1 MKASNKN
8 NGEIMLKKIKVKN
21 FRSLDNFC
29 MTFNNGLNVIIGEND
44 AGKTSLID
52 SMKILLNGDR
62 IDLDDFR
69 DKSKEVIIE
78 LETNDEIYKMTIQ
91 PEGLRSILESK
102 PSKEKCEKIHREINS
117 EEFAEKLEEEQR
129 KILKEYCKTFA
140 VTYRSNAKIEKL
152 ITNLNTKIEELTE
165 NNSFIEPK
173 EIEYP
178 ISFLGSRTF
187 ENTNSFF
194 DNTFFKELKQN
205 IWNHKIENKSIKD
218 HLTTEINKFKDDA
231 LNPDNIPELYENL
244 SEFLPDF
251 KKIDVTIEPDPK
263 MNLNITVNLL
273 NSKNQKISLEKM
285 GDGTNRRTTMAIFKH
300 KRDKDDLCYVFDE
313 PDTHLHI
320 KAQLEIFNL
329 FKDLTKDNKQVI
341 ITTHSPFLINEVNPN
356 DIKLMFLDSNN
367 KSNVKSL
374 TEDTEPQFLNELGI
388 TNLDLFFTNK
398 LIIVEG
404 ESEQLFLPHFYHKI
418 YGLPISHHFVKI
430 VKAEG
435 ITEIPK
441 FVRIIKNAFSN
452 TNIFIMMDN
461 DANENTENKLQE
473 IIDQYDDLSQNQVF
487 RLGEDEFE
495 DSFTDEVLIK
505 SINDYL
511 DETNETDARITSD
524 DINRMRN
531 SSDKF
536 SKEIN
541 RFIHSNTH
549 KSLKKPLLAK
559 HLANNANKENVDEN
573 ILKLF
578 ELIG

>member
-1 MKASNKN
+1 
-8 NGEIMLKKIKVKN
+8 MLKKIKVKN

-52 SMKILLNGDR
+52 SMKILLNEAR

-78 LETNDEIYKMTIQ
+78 LKTSDEIYKMTIH
-91 PEGLRSILESK
+91 PEGLKSILESN
-102 PSKEKCEKIHREINS
+102 PSKEKCEKIQGEINS

-129 KILKEYCKTFA
+129 EIIKGYCKIFA
-140 VTYRSNAKIEKL
+140 VTYRTNAKIETL
-152 ITNLNTKIEELTE
+152 ITNINAKIEELFE

-173 EIEYP
+173 EIKYP

-218 HLTTEINKFKDDA
+218 HLTTELNKFKDEA
-231 LNPDNIPELYENL
+231 LNPDNIPELYKSL
-244 SEFLPDF
+244 AEFLPDF

-263 MNLNITVNLL
+263 INLNINVTLL
-273 NSKNQKISLEKM
+273 NSNNQKISLEKM

-320 KAQLEIFNL
+320 KAQLEVFNL
-329 FKDLTKDNKQVI
+329 FKELTKDNKQVI

-404 ESEQLFLPHFYHKI
+404 ESEQLFLPQFYRKI
-418 YGLPISHHFVKI
+418 YGFPISHYFVKI

-473 IIDQYDDLSQNQVF
+473 IINQYDDLSQDQVF

-495 DSFTDEVLIK
+495 DSFTDEVLVK

-511 DETNETDARITSD
+511 DETNETNVRITSG
-524 DINRMRN
+524 DINRMRD
-531 SSDKF
+531 SSKKF

-541 RFIHSNTH
+541 IFIHSNTQ

-559 HLANNANKENVDEN
+559 HLANNANEENVDEN

-578 ELIG
+578 DLIR

>member
-1 MKASNKN
+1 
-8 NGEIMLKKIKVKN
+8 MLKKIKVKN

-52 SMKILLNGDR
+52 SMKILLNEAR

-78 LETNDEIYKMTIQ
+78 LKTSDEIYKMTIH
-91 PEGLRSILESK
+91 PEGLKSILESK
-102 PSKEKCEKIHREINS
+102 PSKEKCEKIQGEINS

-129 KILKEYCKTFA
+129 EIIKGYCKIFA
-140 VTYRSNAKIEKL
+140 VTYRTNAKIETL
-152 ITNLNTKIEELTE
+152 ITNINAKIEELFE

-173 EIEYP
+173 EIKYP

-194 DNTFFKELKQN
+194 DNTFFKELKHN

-218 HLTTEINKFKDDA
+218 HLTTELNKFKDEA
-231 LNPDNIPELYENL
+231 LNPDNIPELYKSL
-244 SEFLPDF
+244 AEFLPDF

-263 MNLNITVNLL
+263 INLNINVTLL
-273 NSKNQKISLEKM
+273 NSNNQKISLEKM

-320 KAQLEIFNL
+320 KAQLEVFNL
-329 FKDLTKDNKQVI
+329 FKELTKDNKQVI

-404 ESEQLFLPHFYHKI
+404 ESEQLFLPQFYRKI
-418 YGLPISHHFVKI
+418 YGFPISHYFVKI

-473 IIDQYDDLSQNQVF
+473 IINQYDDLSQDQVF

-495 DSFTDEVLIK
+495 DSFTDEVLVK

-511 DETNETDARITSD
+511 DETNETNVRITSG
-524 DINRMRN
+524 DINRMRD
-531 SSDKF
+531 SSKKF

-541 RFIHSNTH
+541 IFIHSNTQ

-559 HLANNANKENVDEN
+559 HLANNANEENVDEN

-578 ELIG
+578 DLIR

>member
-1 MKASNKN
+1 
-8 NGEIMLKKIKVKN
+8 MLKKIKVKN

-52 SMKILLNGDR
+52 SMKILLNEAR

-78 LETNDEIYKMTIQ
+78 LETSDEIYKMTIH
-91 PEGLRSILESK
+91 PEGLKSILESK
-102 PSKEKCEKIHREINS
+102 PSKEKCEKIQGEINS

-129 KILKEYCKTFA
+129 EIIKEYCKIFA
-140 VTYRSNAKIEKL
+140 VTYRTNAKIETL
-152 ITNLNTKIEELTE
+152 ITNINAKIEELFE

-173 EIEYP
+173 EIKYP

-218 HLTTEINKFKDDA
+218 HLTTELNKFKDEA
-231 LNPDNIPELYENL
+231 LNPDNIPELYKSL
-244 SEFLPDF
+244 AEFLPDF

-263 MNLNITVNLL
+263 INLNINVTLL
-273 NSKNQKISLEKM
+273 NSNNQKISLEKM

-320 KAQLEIFNL
+320 KAQLEVFNL
-329 FKDLTKDNKQVI
+329 FKELTKDNKQVI
-341 ITTHSPFLINEVNPN
+341 ITTHSPFLINEVNLN

-404 ESEQLFLPHFYHKI
+404 ESEQLFLPHFYRKI
-418 YGLPISHHFVKI
+418 YGFPISHYFVKI

-473 IIDQYDDLSQNQVF
+473 IINQYDDLSQDQVF

-495 DSFTDEVLIK
+495 DSFTDEVLVK

-511 DETNETDARITSD
+511 DETNETNVRITSG
-524 DINRMRN
+524 DINRMRD
-531 SSDKF
+531 SSEKF

-541 RFIHSNTH
+541 IFIHSIHINPL
-549 KSLKKPLLAK
+549 KSHYLQ
-559 HLANNANKENVDEN
+559 N
-573 ILKLF
+573 ILQITPMKKMLMKIF
-578 ELIG
+578 LNYSI

>member
-1 MKASNKN
+1 
-8 NGEIMLKKIKVKN
+8 MLKKIKVKN

-29 MTFNNGLNVIIGEND
+29 MTFNKGLNVIIGEND

-52 SMKILLNGDR
+52 SMKILLNGDS
-62 IDLDDFR
+62 IDIDDFR
-69 DKSKEVIIE
+69 DKSKEIIIE
-78 LETNDEIYKMTIQ
+78 LETSEEIYKMTIQ
-91 PEGLRSILESK
+91 PEGLKSILESK
-102 PSKEKCEKIHREINS
+102 PSKEKCEKIQREINS
-117 EEFAEKLEEEQR
+117 EEFTNKLEEEQR
-129 KILKEYCKTFA
+129 EILKESCKTFA
-140 VTYRSNAKIEKL
+140 VTYRANTKIETLITNINAKIEEH
-152 ITNLNTKIEELTE
+152 IE
-165 NNSFIEPK
+165 NDSFIEPK
-173 EIEYP
+173 EINYP

-194 DNTFFKELKQN
+194 DNAFFKELKQN
-205 IWNHKIENKSIKD
+205 IWNHKIENKRIKD
-218 HLTTEINKFKDDA
+218 HLTTEINKFKDEA
-231 LNPDNIPELYENL
+231 LNPDNIPELYESL
-244 SEFLPDF
+244 AEFLPDF

-263 MNLNITVNLL
+263 MNFNITVNLL
-273 NSKNQKISLEKM
+273 NSNNQKISLEKM

-320 KAQLEIFNL
+320 KAQLEILNL
-329 FKDLTKDNKQVI
+329 FKDLTQDDKQVI

-367 KSNVKSL
+367 ESNVKSL
-374 TEDTEPQFLNELGI
+374 TEDTEPHFLNELGI
-388 TNLDLFFTNK
+388 SNLDLFFTNK

-404 ESEQLFLPHFYHKI
+404 ESEQLFLPKFYHKI
-418 YGLPISHHFVKI
+418 YGLPISHQFVKI

-473 IIDQYDDLSQNQVF
+473 IIDQYDDLSQDQVF
-487 RLGEDEFE
+487 RLGEKEFE
-495 DSFTDEVLIK
+495 DSFTDEVLVK

-511 DETNETDARITSD
+511 DETNETDERIT
-524 DINRMRN
+524 IENIENMRN
-531 SSDKF
+531 TSNKF
-536 SKEIN
+536 SKDIN
-541 RFIHSNTH
+541 TFIKRNTH

-559 HLANNANKENVDEN
+559 HLATNANAEDVDEN

-578 ELIG
+578 ESIMN